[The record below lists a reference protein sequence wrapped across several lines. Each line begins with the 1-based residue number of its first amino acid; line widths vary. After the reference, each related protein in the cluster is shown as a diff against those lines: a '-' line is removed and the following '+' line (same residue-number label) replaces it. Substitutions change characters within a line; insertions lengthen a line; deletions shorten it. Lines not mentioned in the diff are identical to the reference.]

1 VFVALDGPRKV
12 GHDKLGKA
20 MIIEPNLLL
29 AFSASVTLLML
40 IPGPNVA
47 LIVAN
52 SVAYGSRHGLM
63 TVAGTAAAQALSLA
77 LVALGLTALLENFS
91 LWFSWLRWIGAA
103 YLIFLGIQLW
113 RAPAPDLNAAP
124 QGRAHG
130 PLFLQ
135 AFLISLA
142 NPKTLIFYGAFLP
155 QFISLDRPVAPQ
167 MALLSILFLV
177 IAVVMD
183 SGWALIAA
191 RARGFIAAKGKLAS
205 RISGTLLIGAGVT
218 LGLLRAR

>member
-1 VFVALDGPRKV
+1 
-12 GHDKLGKA
+12 
-20 MIIEPNLLL
+20 
-29 AFSASVTLLML
+29 ML

-91 LWFSWLRWIGAA
+91 LWFSWLRWIGVA

-124 QGRAHG
+124 QRYAHG

-135 AFLISLA
+135 AFLVSLA

-155 QFISLDRPVAPQ
+155 QFISLERAVAPQ
-167 MALLSILFLV
+167 MALLAALFLA
-177 IAVVMD
+177 IAVVLD
-183 SGWALIAA
+183 SAWALLAA
-191 RARGFIAAKGKLAS
+191 QARRFVAAKGKLAS
-205 RISGTLLIGAGVT
+205 RLSGSLLIGAGVA
-218 LGLLRAR
+218 LALLRQR

>member
-1 VFVALDGPRKV
+1 
-12 GHDKLGKA
+12 

-29 AFSASVTLLML
+29 AFAASVTLLML

-52 SVAYGSRHGLM
+52 SVAYGPRHGLM
-63 TVAGTAAAQALSLA
+63 TVAGTAAAQALSLG

-91 LWFSWLRWIGAA
+91 LWFSWLRWIGVA
-103 YLIFLGIQLW
+103 YLIFLGVQLW

-124 QGRAHG
+124 QAPAHG

-135 AFLISLA
+135 AFAISLA

-155 QFISLDRPVAPQ
+155 QFISLERAVAPQ
-167 MALLSILFLV
+167 MALLAALFLS
-177 IAVVMD
+177 IAVVFD
-183 SGWALIAA
+183 SAWALLAA
-191 RARGFIAAKGKLAS
+191 QARGFVAAKGKLAS
-205 RISGTLLIGAGVT
+205 RLSGSLLIGAGAA
-218 LGLLRAR
+218 LALLRQR